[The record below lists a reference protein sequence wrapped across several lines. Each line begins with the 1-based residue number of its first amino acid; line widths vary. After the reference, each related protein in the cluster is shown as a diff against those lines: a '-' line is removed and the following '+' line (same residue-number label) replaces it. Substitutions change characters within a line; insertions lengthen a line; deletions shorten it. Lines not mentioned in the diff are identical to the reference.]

1 MHKANLKTE
10 LEALGRILQL
20 KWHFRNEENDIGLDQ
35 LKPKSSF
42 NPRNKDAAIEIYM
55 SSLEEKLMKLEIR
68 KDKYN
73 NLTRKERQALYD
85 LKNEKNIFI
94 KGVIRGLQ

>member
-1 MHKANLKTE
+1 
-10 LEALGRILQL
+10 
-20 KWHFRNEENDIGLDQ
+20 
-35 LKPKSSF
+35 
-42 NPRNKDAAIEIYM
+42 M
-55 SSLEEKLMKLEIR
+55 SSLEEKLMTLEIR

-73 NLTRKERQALYD
+73 NLTKKERQALYD